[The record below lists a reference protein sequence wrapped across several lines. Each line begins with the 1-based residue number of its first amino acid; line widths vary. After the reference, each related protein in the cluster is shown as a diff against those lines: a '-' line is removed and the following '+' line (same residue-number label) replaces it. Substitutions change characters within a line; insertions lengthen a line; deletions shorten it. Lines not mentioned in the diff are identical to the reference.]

1 MFSRALLV
9 ASLLALSGARAFAQ
23 PPPNDT
29 VSKTTSSLSGEAMSA
44 DPSGRTAPGTTTNAT
59 GSKADSGPARDS
71 NGRPKGADNK

>member
-1 MFSRALLV
+1 MFSRLLLV
-9 ASLLALSGARAFAQ
+9 ASLLVLMVSGASAQ

-29 VSKTTSSLSGEAMSA
+29 VSKTTSNRPGEAMPA

-59 GSKADSGPARDS
+59 GSKTDTGPTRDG